1 MRSRLTHIGFA
12 AIILGLLTAA
22 VVGLS
27 RGSGSG
33 DRAYRLEQQLRCPVC
48 QSVSIADSPSTT
60 AQAMRADVERQI
72 RAGRGDQQI
81 IDYFRVRYGD
91 WVQLD
96 PPAQGATLAVWLL
109 PLAATAIG
117 IAMLLARLRHRGDPG
132 PVMSTLDR
140 ERVAADLRELRE
152 EDEW

>member
-1 MRSRLTHIGFA
+1 MVQVGIA
-12 AIILGLLTAA
+12 AVILGLLAVA
-22 VVGLS
+22 VVGLL

-72 RAGRGDQQI
+72 RAGRSDQEI
-81 IDYFRVRYGD
+81 IDYFRARYGD

-96 PPAQGATLAVWLL
+96 PPTHGITLAVWLL
-109 PLAATAIG
+109 PLAAAVIG
-117 IAMLLARLRHRGDPG
+117 IAVVLARVGRRGDPG
-132 PVMSTLDR
+132 AAVSTLDR
-140 ERVAADLRELRE
+140 ERVAGTVRE